1 MSGLVDVLF
10 FTHSAW
16 WMSDLINVWCG
27 GGLVW
32 STSGVVWCSEFLV
45 WWISFF
51 AFSVADVWFGLVD
64 ICVVDVIKSILMQL
78 KCSLNLSPTL
88 ALRILGYHLHYTC
101 ENALMANFDLG
112 WLLKYSS

>member
-1 MSGLVDVLF
+1 MDVR
-10 FTHSAW
+10 
-16 WMSDLINVWCG
+16 CG

-32 STSGVVWCSEFLV
+32 SMSCFTQGVVEVWCSEFLV
-45 WWISFF
+45 WWISCF

-78 KCSLNLSPTL
+78 KCSLNLSPRL
-88 ALRILGYHLHYTC
+88 ALRILGYHLHHTC

-112 WLLKYSS
+112 WL